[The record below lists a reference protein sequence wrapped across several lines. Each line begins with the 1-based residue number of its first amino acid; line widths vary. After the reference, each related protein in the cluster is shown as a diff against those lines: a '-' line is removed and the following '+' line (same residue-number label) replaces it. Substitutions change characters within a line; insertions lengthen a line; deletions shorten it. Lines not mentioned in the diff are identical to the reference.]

1 MRDKLH
7 QKNPTNADLTR
18 KETTELKRYKKYITP
33 YLSAFVIGP
42 LMMLTEVAGEVM
54 LPKFMSMIINNG
66 VADRN
71 LAYIGKMGALMVL
84 TVLFMAVGGILGAY
98 FSAKASISFTSDMRN
113 DLFRKV
119 QQFSFENIDG
129 YSTGS
134 LVTRLTND
142 VQQVQNVL
150 MMGLR
155 MALRAPGMFLG
166 ALIMAFM
173 MNCQLAVIILIVIPL
188 LLAAII
194 LILKTAFPRF
204 GEMQR
209 RLDRLNSGIQE
220 SLTNVRVVKSF
231 VREAHEIEKFSR
243 LNRDLKESSL
253 RALRIVITTM
263 PVMMFA
269 MNVTA
274 LAVVWYGG
282 NIIIAGKM
290 PVGDLTAFTTYI
302 VQILMSLMMLSMVFL
317 QSSRASASMK
327 RINEIFDTE
336 IGLNDDNAKN
346 KDKKVTEGRVEF
358 KNVSFGYSGEN
369 GRKDLVLEGISFT
382 AEPGQT
388 IGIIGSTGS
397 GKTSLVQLIPRLYD
411 VTGGEVLVDG
421 VNVKEYSLKHLRE
434 GVGMVLQKNI
444 LFSGTIEENL
454 RWGNEDAPMEDVIRF
469 SESAQA
475 DPFVKNFKNG
485 YDTEM
490 GQGGVNVS
498 GGQKQRLCIARALLK
513 RPKILILDDS
523 TSAVDTATEA
533 KIRES
538 LYHDLKDTTKIIIAQ
553 RISSVQ
559 EADQILVLEDGKI
572 IGHGTHEE
580 LLKTCETYS
589 EIYTTQIG
597 NQSIGAGEEAAV

>member
-1 MRDKLH
+1 MRDK
-7 QKNPTNADLTR
+7 QQRKNPTNADLTR

-66 VADRN
+66 VASRN
-71 LAYIGKMGALMVL
+71 VAYIGKMGTLMVL

-173 MNCQLAVIILIVIPL
+173 MNRQLAVIILIVIPF
-188 LLAAII
+188 LLAAIL

-209 RLDRLNSGIQE
+209 KLDRLNSGIQE

-231 VREAHEIEKFSR
+231 VREDHEIEKFSK
-243 LNRDLKESSL
+243 LNDDLKESSL
-253 RALRIVITTM
+253 RALRIVIATM
-263 PVMMFA
+263 PVMTFA
-269 MNVTA
+269 MNVTT

-302 VQILMSLMMLSMVFL
+302 VQILMSLMMLSVVFL

-336 IGLNDDNAKN
+336 IGLNDDHAKN

-475 DPFVKNFKNG
+475 DPFVKTFKNG

-580 LLKTCETYS
+580 LLKTCEAYS

-597 NQSIGAGEEAAV
+597 NQSIRAGEEAAV